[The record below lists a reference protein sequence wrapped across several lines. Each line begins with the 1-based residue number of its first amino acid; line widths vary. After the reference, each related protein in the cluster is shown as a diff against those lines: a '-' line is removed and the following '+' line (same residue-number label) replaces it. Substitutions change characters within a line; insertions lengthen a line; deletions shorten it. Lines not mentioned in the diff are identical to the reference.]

1 MKGGKTM
8 KIREQRVSLF
18 YAGNKKFIV
27 FFFSFSNTPCNS
39 GYVEAL
45 SKILLRTMY
54 NGIYLEA
61 LSKWATFN
69 SARV

>member
-27 FFFSFSNTPCNS
+27 FFF
-39 GYVEAL
+39 L
-45 SKILLRTMY
+45 SQIHPAIAVM
-54 NGIYLEA
+54 
-61 LSKWATFN
+61 
-69 SARV
+69 

>member
-45 SKILLRTMY
+45 SKIC
-54 NGIYLEA
+54 
-61 LSKWATFN
+61 
-69 SARV
+69 